1 VPILGRHGAEWWR
14 ARDACLRGA
23 TICHM
28 PHCRYPG
35 QPLVHG
41 GSRKNPLRAT
51 ADHIVQVRM
60 MEGWTETD
68 KRRVL
73 NDPTNLRPAHAACNS
88 ARNQNPERARPAQR
102 HTRDWGV

>member
-1 VPILGRHGAEWWR
+1 
-14 ARDACLRGA
+14 
-23 TICHM
+23 
-28 PHCRYPG
+28 
-35 QPLVHG
+35 
-41 GSRKNPLRAT
+41 
-51 ADHIVQVRM
+51 M